1 MVSFC
6 GVRCRKHLRPVNFS
20 TPGEFIL
27 HCNTKLRMK
36 FISALVIQQTE
47 VILVQDRYLLEKV
60 VRSKGLDTVHKIKI
74 EKKTE

>member
-1 MVSFC
+1 
-6 GVRCRKHLRPVNFS
+6 
-20 TPGEFIL
+20 
-27 HCNTKLRMK
+27 MK